1 MKKNDIPL
9 AHILL
14 SIYSKCTKVVYRGSL
29 CGIFLDL
36 SRTFGLGNIQLFR
49 PRLILTVTQSKV
61 DFLCIRVYMF
71 YTRTGYHTWF
81 ILDFSLC
88 FLGYTHRR
96 IRCCIDNVL
105 IISYGAASLYMYFTT
120 PFL

>member
-61 DFLCIRVYMF
+61 DFLCIWVDMF